1 MRKLIV
7 ANLATLDGYYEGTD
21 RSVDSL
27 FQYFHPDYAGD
38 QNFDYYNAERLRAAD
53 FLLLSRSAFL
63 SNKDHWP
70 ARATDPNATPIRREL
85 AGLFSSIEKLVISD
99 NLTSAELAPWDNTRI
114 FKRADA
120 YRQIAALKQ
129 QPGRDILVF
138 MSRLLWNDLLIH
150 DLVDELH
157 LTIFPLIAGAGTPL
171 FEGRPPVSLKLL
183 HTRTWQG
190 SGNLLACYSVS
201 RAKG

>member
-7 ANLATLDGYYEGTD
+7 SNLVTLDGYYEGKD
-21 RSVDSL
+21 KSVDSL
-27 FQYFHPDYAGD
+27 FENFHQDYYGD
-38 QNFDYYNAERLRAAD
+38 QNFDHYNAELLRAAD

-63 SNKDHWP
+63 SNKGFWP
-70 ARATDPNATPIRREL
+70 GVAHDPAATAIRRET
-85 AGLFSSIEKLVISD
+85 AGLFSTVEKLVISD

-120 YRQIAALKQ
+120 YQAIAELKQ
-129 QPGRDILVF
+129 QPGRDILVI

-157 LTIFPLIAGAGTPL
+157 LTIFPMIAGAGTPL
-171 FEGRPPVSLKLL
+171 FEGRPAVSLKLL

-190 SGNLLACYSVS
+190 SGNLLACYQVS
-201 RAKG
+201 RKQS